1 MLATV
6 MRLGEINHISLAV
19 RSLAIAEPFYD
30 AILRHLG
37 YRLIGRWPDKLE
49 WEGPG
54 GSLLLRQAKPG
65 SPAHDRY
72 HVGLHHLA
80 WSAESRAQVD
90 RFHREVLL
98 PLGATVL
105 DPPGE
110 FPQYSAGYYAVF
122 FADPDG
128 IKLELAHTP
137 NAGA

>member
-1 MLATV
+1 MLDRMERGA
-6 MRLGEINHISLAV
+6 INHLCLTV
-19 RSLAIAEPFYD
+19 RSLARSEPFY
-30 AILRHLG
+30 AAVLGYLG

-49 WEGPG
+49 WDGPG

-65 SPAHDRY
+65 SPAHDRF

-80 WSAESRAQVD
+80 WNAESRADVD
-90 RFHREVLL
+90 RFHRELL
-98 PLGATVL
+98 HPLGAAVL

-128 IKLELAHTP
+128 IKLEFAYSP
-137 NAGA
+137 NAAH

>member
-1 MLATV
+1 MLVLA
-6 MRLGEINHISLAV
+6 MRLGEINHISLTV
-19 RSLAIAEPFYD
+19 RSLARAEPFYD

-37 YRLIGRWPDKLE
+37 YRLSGRWPGKLE
-49 WEGPG
+49 WDGPG
-54 GSLLLRQAKPG
+54 GWFLLREAKPN

-80 WSAESRAQVD
+80 WSAASRAEVD

-98 PLGATVL
+98 PIGATVL

-110 FPQYSAGYYAVF
+110 FPQHGPRYYAVF

-128 IKLELAHTP
+128 IKLELAHAP
-137 NAGA
+137 R

>member
-1 MLATV
+1 
-6 MRLGEINHISLAV
+6 MRRGAINHISLAV
-19 RSLAIAEPFYD
+19 RSLARSEPFYD

-49 WEGPG
+49 WDGPG
-54 GSLLLRQAKPG
+54 GSLLLRQAKADAP
-65 SPAHDRY
+65 PHDRY

-80 WSAESRAQVD
+80 WSAESRSAVD

-98 PLGATVL
+98 PLGAVVL

-137 NAGA
+137 RAAADR